1 MEALRED
8 MYVGKGDKCVH
19 KIGREAVIRV
29 TEEPPGGMVCHCGG
43 MLPSRRFNTDSSA
56 YSHCEFKLDQ
66 VDADT
71 CS

>member
-43 MLPSRRFNTDSSA
+43 DAAQQKIQHRFL
-56 YSHCEFKLDQ
+56 CLFPL
-66 VDADT
+66 
-71 CS
+71 